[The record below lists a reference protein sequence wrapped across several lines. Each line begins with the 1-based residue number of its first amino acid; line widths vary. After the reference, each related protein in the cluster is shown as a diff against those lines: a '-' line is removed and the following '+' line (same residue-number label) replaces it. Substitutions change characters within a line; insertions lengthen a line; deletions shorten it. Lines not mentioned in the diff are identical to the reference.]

1 MNDIPDGSINGL
13 IFLRLLVMRQ
23 KLELEDEENGTFS
36 DGGSL
41 SRFIAI
47 RASAT
52 FQICG
57 VLLNAY
63 AAPSV
68 FFMRI
73 HADNMRNCFPFLM
86 RLFDR

>member
-1 MNDIPDGSINGL
+1 MIYTESMIAFMNDLPDGSINNGL

-47 RASAT
+47 RASAH
-52 FQICG
+52 FSHMWIMWNMGERLSAIGLFYAHLCG
-57 VLLNAY
+57 
-63 AAPSV
+63 
-68 FFMRI
+68 
-73 HADNMRNCFPFLM
+73 
-86 RLFDR
+86 